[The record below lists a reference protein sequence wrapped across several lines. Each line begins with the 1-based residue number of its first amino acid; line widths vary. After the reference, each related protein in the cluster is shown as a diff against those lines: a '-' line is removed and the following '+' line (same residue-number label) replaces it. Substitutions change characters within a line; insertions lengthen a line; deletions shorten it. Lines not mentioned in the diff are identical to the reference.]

1 MLIGYARLSTVR
13 KNRLS
18 EPFKTSFA
26 KILKLWGAIPVVR
39 GLKIGITKRKADQKK
54 QNKVY

>member
-18 EPFKTSFA
+18 EPLQSIFA
-26 KILKLWGAIPVVR
+26 KILKLRARNLVVR
-39 GLKIGITKRKADQKK
+39 GMKIGITKRKADQKK